1 MVNIHYSPKGT
12 PYVWASD
19 LHAHLEI
26 DSPLSEW
33 FSHILGYGFVLN
45 EDYSYHPKQIALPD
59 GDYNEKKEWAVQ
71 LDMAKHIAMIQRTD
85 KGKALRDYLLRL
97 DSEVN
102 EGARLNHLQISAL
115 FDLCKVMGFFSV
127 QKMLQSEHFE
137 FMERPKNWW
146 DYRAKLFGYSKK
158 QLQDMMQAIGK
169 KYTSE
174 RQALLHLKKHELIR
188 QATIDLFIAMGKST
202 IYAKNMGSFME
213 TIAKELKPEIYNDN
227 GLLIDFK
234 SPSQIKTI
242 SLLKNKNDRA
252 KLLGSLA

>member
-1 MVNIHYSPKGT
+1 MN
-12 PYVWASD
+12 
-19 LHAHLEI
+19 
-26 DSPLSEW
+26 EW
-33 FSHILGYGFVLN
+33 FSHMTGYGFVLN
-45 EDYSYHPKQIALPD
+45 EDYSYHTKLVALPN
-59 GDYNEKKEWAVQ
+59 GGHSEKKDWAIQ

-97 DSEVN
+97 DKEVN

-127 QKMLQSEHFE
+127 QNMLQREHFE

-158 QLQDMMQAIGK
+158 QLQDMMHAIGK
-169 KYTSE
+169 RYTSE

-202 IYAKNMGSFME
+202 IYAKNMGSFIE
-213 TIAKELKPEIYNDN
+213 TIAKEIKPEIYNDN
-227 GLLIDFK
+227 GLLLDFK
-234 SPSQIKTI
+234 SPAQIKTI
-242 SLLKNKNDRA
+242 SLLQNRNDRS
-252 KLLGSLA
+252 KLLDSLA